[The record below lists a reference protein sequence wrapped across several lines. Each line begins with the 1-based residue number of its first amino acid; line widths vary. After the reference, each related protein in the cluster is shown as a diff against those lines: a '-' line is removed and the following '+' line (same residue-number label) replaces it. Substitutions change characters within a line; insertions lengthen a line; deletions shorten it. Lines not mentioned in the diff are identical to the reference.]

1 MSLLRYLILKDPN
14 KLIMP
19 NNLNY
24 ELITNDCKDNEN
36 KRLDDVD
43 KKSKRSLQRNKIEK
57 RNYDEII
64 NRVRNENMK
73 NELIKNKKLVFK
85 ILKKLT
91 EEEKK
96 ELIEQP
102 ELIGESIWDLCKGVN
117 DECLCNESKNDN
129 ESYCLE
135 NVGDNFSNCNNN
147 GLQFHDRIEINSE
160 SIFE

>member
-1 MSLLRYLILKDPN
+1 MTESQEKIYNIIKEFINNNGYAPTVREIGKLANQSAESSHEIEEILKQ
-14 KLIMP
+14 L
-19 NNLNY
+19 
-24 ELITNDCKDNEN
+24 
-36 KRLDDVD
+36 VA
-43 KKSKRSLQRNKIEK
+43 
-57 RNYDEII
+57 NYDEII

-102 ELIGESIWDLCKGVN
+102 ELIGESIWDMCKGVN
-117 DECLCNESKNDN
+117 EECLCNESKNDN

-147 GLQFHDRIEINSE
+147 GTQFHDRIEINSE